1 MPPTHKKPQKIK
13 NYVETFID
21 FVSLNKYNKIYIFG
35 LYFSFADRRCGMKN
49 VLIVSHCM
57 ELGGAERALLGL
69 LNVFDYEEYNVEL
82 FLLRHT
88 GELMRYIPK
97 KVKLLPENK
106 KYSSLAVPLAE
117 VIKKAAFGVALGRLE
132 GKKKAAEF
140 AAEHNFKSSEYV
152 FIEYSHKYTVRHMP
166 MISEK
171 EYDLVISFLTPH
183 YFAAEKTKA
192 KKKIAWIHTDYSFI
206 EIDIESELKMWS
218 AYDKL
223 IAVSESGK
231 EAFAKTFPSLE
242 DRVEV
247 IENIHPAESIKAQ
260 AEEFGVTDEMP
271 DDGFVKLLSVGRF
284 CDAKN
289 FDNVP
294 EICSMLDN
302 VKWYIIGYGADETL
316 IKRKIDEF
324 GMRDRVILLGKK
336 TNPYPY
342 FKACDF
348 YVQPSRYEGNAVT
361 VNEALI
367 LGKPVAVTNYATAA
381 SQINNGVDGVIVP
394 LENKKCAEGLTNFI
408 KDKELQKRIIENINH
423 TDFSKS
429 AEIKKLYK
437 FI

>member
-1 MPPTHKKPQKIK
+1 MSKHSLTLYLLISIIK
-13 NYVETFID
+13 FIYPD
-21 FVSLNKYNKIYIFG
+21 CVPFG
-35 LYFSFADRRCGMKN
+35 VRRCGMKN
-49 VLIVSHCM
+49 VLIISHCM

-69 LNVFDYEEYNVEL
+69 LNVFDYDRYNVEL

-88 GELMRYIPK
+88 GELMSRIPK
-97 KVKLLPENK
+97 RVKLLPESK
-106 KYSSLAVPLAE
+106 KYSSLAVPLAD
-117 VIKKAAFGVALGRLE
+117 VVKKAAFGVALGRLE

-183 YFAAEKTKA
+183 YFAAEKTVA

-206 EIDIESELKMWS
+206 EIDVESELKMWS

-231 EAFAKTFPSLE
+231 QAFVKIFPSLA

-247 IENIHPAESIKAQ
+247 IENIHPAELIRAQ
-260 AEEFGVTDEMP
+260 AEEFGAAEEMP
-271 DDGFVKLLSVGRF
+271 DDGYVKFLSVGRF

-302 VKWYIIGYGADETL
+302 VKWYIIGYGADEEL
-316 IKRKIDEF
+316 IKSKIAEF
-324 GMRDRVILLGKK
+324 GMQDRVILLGKK

-348 YVQPSRYEGNAVT
+348 YIQPSRYEGNAVT

-367 LGKPVAVTNYATAA
+367 LGKLVAVANYATAE
-381 SQINNGVDGVIVP
+381 SQIKNGTDGVIVP
-394 LENKKCAEGLTNFI
+394 LENKKCAEGLNAFI
-408 KDKELQKRIIENINH
+408 NDKELREKIKKNIMN

-429 AEIKKLYK
+429 DEINKLYK
-437 FI
+437 LF

>member
-1 MPPTHKKPQKIK
+1 
-13 NYVETFID
+13 
-21 FVSLNKYNKIYIFG
+21 
-35 LYFSFADRRCGMKN
+35 MKN

-69 LNVFDYEEYNVEL
+69 LNVFDYDRYNVEL

-88 GELMRYIPK
+88 GELMRHIPQ
-97 KVKLLPENK
+97 KVKLLPESK

-132 GKKKAAEF
+132 GKKKAAKF

-206 EIDIESELKMWS
+206 EIDVESELKMWS

-231 EAFAKTFPSLE
+231 QAFIKTFPSLA
-242 DRVEV
+242 DKVEV
-247 IENIHPAESIKAQ
+247 IENIHPAGFIRAQ

-271 DDGFVKLLSVGRF
+271 DDGYVKFLSVGRF

-294 EICSMLDN
+294 EICSMLNN
-302 VKWYIIGYGADETL
+302 VKWYIIGYGADEEL
-316 IKRKIDEF
+316 IKSKIPEF
-324 GMRDRVILLGKK
+324 GMQDRVILLGKK

-348 YVQPSRYEGNAVT
+348 YIQPSRYEGNAVT

-367 LGKPVAVTNYATAA
+367 LGKLVAITSYATAA
-381 SQINNGVDGVIVP
+381 SQIKNGIDGVIVP
-394 LENKKCAEGLTNFI
+394 LDNKKCAEGLMAFI
-408 KDKELQKRIIENINH
+408 SDKELRQKIMKNITN

-429 AEIKKLYK
+429 DEINKLYK
-437 FI
+437 LF